1 MVYEENPS
9 NEGCSNKIHCFCI
22 FNYAIVIYFSIQ
34 HFAYRQIFLHCCF
47 MLYTSFFCRG
57 SAEEIDVAPIY
68 HQLVDTYVS
77 SESDVDVETQ
87 PGPSTQV
94 TTRAT
99 RILPSRHFRKADD
112 WKHEARALLEMLW
125 HCEDSAPFR
134 APVDHIKHPGKPYTG
149 CCPKVSVQ

>member
-1 MVYEENPS
+1 MLVVS
-9 NEGCSNKIHCFCI
+9 TFIL
-22 FNYAIVIYFSIQ
+22 
-34 HFAYRQIFLHCCF
+34 LHCNF
-47 MLYTSFFCRG
+47 ILYIFFICRG

-77 SESDVDVETQ
+77 SESDVDVETVQ
-87 PGPSTQV
+87 PGPSSSTPQV

-134 APVDHIKHPGKPYTG
+134 APVDHIKHPGKNISLALY
-149 CCPKVSVQ
+149 